1 MKLSKF
7 IFLMLLPMV
16 ASAVDVL
23 PVEQAFK
30 PNVKVLD
37 NLIEV
42 NFEIAEGYYL
52 YRHAFAF
59 QGQGFEIEQQK
70 IIFPQ
75 GKRKQD
81 EYFGEVESYRHSMS
95 IKLPYQSH
103 QAAGSLQIKYQG
115 CADAGICYPP
125 ERSSFDLKNLQ
136 TQPPATSLGDGAIN
150 LANENFA
157 IGGQRPLS
165 AEQAFK
171 VEAIALDDVNLNVRF
186 SMPEHIYLYK
196 NKLEFLSLSP
206 EVKLQAAN
214 FPPSKPKDDPE
225 FGLVEVFYDVA
236 EVVLPIT
243 RSAAGKQI
251 ELEVSFQGCEDGK
264 VCYPPQSRLLT
275 VMLPPLTTAVA
286 QMSAKPANLVAN
298 NEVLSEQQQL
308 TKGLEKNPLWLI
320 LLQFLSFGL
329 MLSLTPCVFPMI
341 PILSGLIVGQ
351 KNPSTARAFSMS
363 LVYVLAMAVAY
374 TVVGVVAGLAGT
386 NLQAMFQKPLIIV
399 AFSAIFVFLAFSM
412 FGFYELQLPS
422 KWQNKLM
429 NISNRQQGGSL
440 LGVAVM
446 GLLSA
451 LIVGPCVAPPL
462 AAAVIYISSSQNGAF
477 IGGLALFMMSF
488 GMGLPLLLI
497 GASAGKWMPNSGGW
511 MNLVKSF
518 FGIALIGMAV
528 WFISRIIDDNITL
541 YLWSA
546 LLIFGGFMWHAHAQR
561 SGVSAMAMSFFD
573 AVRWLS
579 ILIGSLLLLAALAGG
594 TRVTRPFDGLFVASE
609 QQSAKQLSFA
619 KVKTVEQ
626 LEQAIE
632 QSELPILLDFYA
644 DWCVECKHMAKTTFK
659 NPQIIQLANGFTRL
673 KADVTANDEL
683 DKELMQRFNIVG
695 PPAMLFFDKNGNQL
709 TEHHFFGY
717 KSAAELK
724 QVFEKI
730 LN

>member
-16 ASAVDVL
+16 TSAVDVL

-59 QGQGFEIEQQK
+59 VGQGFEIEQQK
-70 IIFPQ
+70 IELPK

-81 EYFGEVESYRHSMS
+81 EYFGEVESYRHSML
-95 IKLPYQSH
+95 IRLPYQSS
-103 QAAGSLQIKYQG
+103 QPTGKLQIKYQG

-125 ERSSFDLKNLQ
+125 ERVDFDLQNLQ
-136 TQPPATSLGDGAIN
+136 FDKEPAALLSHSTN
-150 LANENFA
+150 LDNQFS
-157 IGGQRPLS
+157 IGGQQPVS

-171 VEAIALDDVNLNVRF
+171 VEAIALDDVHLSVRF
-186 SMPEHIYLYK
+186 SMSEHIYLYK
-196 NKLEFLSLSP
+196 DKIEFLSLSP
-206 EVKLQAAN
+206 KVKLQAAN
-214 FPPSKPKDDPE
+214 FPPAKQKDDPE

-236 EVVLPIT
+236 EIELPIT
-243 RSAAGKQI
+243 RSQDSKQL

-275 VMLPPLTTAVA
+275 VDLPQLTSAVGSV
-286 QMSAKPANLVAN
+286 QNQSATTKNA
-298 NEVLSEQQQL
+298 EQSTLSEQQQL
-308 TKGLEKNPLWLI
+308 SKNLADDPLWWT
-320 LLQFLSFGL
+320 LLKFLAIGL
-329 MLSLTPCVFPMI
+329 GLSLTPCVFPMI

-363 LVYVLAMAVAY
+363 LVYVLAMALAY

-399 AFSAIFVFLAFSM
+399 AFSAVFVFLALSM

-429 NISNRQQGGSL
+429 NVSNRQQGGSL
-440 LGVAVM
+440 IGVAVM

-477 IGGLALFMMSF
+477 TGGLALFMMSF

-518 FGIALIGMAV
+518 FGIALIGMAI
-528 WFISRIIDDNITL
+528 WFIARIIDDNIAL

-546 LLIFGGFMWHAHAQR
+546 LLILSGFMWHAHAQS
-561 SGVSAMAMSFFD
+561 SGVSAMMMSFFD
-573 AVRWLS
+573 AVRWVAVLF
-579 ILIGSLLLLAALAGG
+579 GSLLLLAAFAGG
-594 TRVTRPFDGLFVASE
+594 TSVSRPFDGLLVATGQ
-609 QQSAKQLSFA
+609 QQSNQLSFD
-619 KVKTVEQ
+619 KIKTLEQ

-632 QSELPILLDFYA
+632 QSERPVLLDFYA
-644 DWCVECKHMAKTTFK
+644 DWCVECKRMEKTTFRDA
-659 NPQIIQLANGFTRL
+659 QVVQLANGFTRL
-673 KADVTANDEL
+673 KADVTVNDEQ

-695 PPAMLFFDKNGNQL
+695 PPAVLFFDKNGKPL
-709 TEHHFFGY
+709 SEHHFFGY

-724 QVFEKI
+724 QLFEKI